1 MQVTDPV
8 CGMQID
14 TAKAAA
20 SEVVQGQTYYFC
32 SESCRNKF
40 QASPDRYT
48 KKEQTGKSRGSHC
61 CGVTPSD

>member
-20 SEVVQGQTYYFC
+20 IEVLQNQTYYFC
-32 SESCRNKF
+32 SVECFEAFRQK
-40 QASPDRYT
+40 PERYV
-48 KKEQTGKSRGSHC
+48 KKPVETGNGRGSESHR
-61 CGVTPSD
+61 G